1 MIGDVYFADEV
12 SPMNYNVTAE
22 QDMIVRSLRAFREQE
37 LEPYEAE
44 VDRSGE
50 VSEELG
56 QRIKS
61 KALEMGFYAPNLPEE
76 IGGGGLDYKTLAL
89 FERELG
95 KTSYGL
101 HGYIHRPSE
110 ILMACKGDQIDNY
123 LKPCVSG
130 EKKEVF
136 ALTEPGAG
144 SDIMSMTTKAVRE
157 GDEFVIN
164 GSKHFISSPV
174 IPDFAILF
182 AWTGVQQTKRGER
195 KLVTAFLVDRD
206 TPGFEI
212 TRGPRCAAQRA
223 YHTWQL
229 SFYQCRV
236 NQDQILGKEGQGFEL
251 ADKWLT
257 MGRVWVAAAACGKME
272 RLLELATSY
281 AAQRK
286 QFGQAIGKFQ
296 GTSFKLAD
304 MATDLQAADLLVMHA
319 ADKAD
324 QGIMEAEDAAKAKLF
339 ASEAVGRAADSTIQ
353 IYGGMGLMEDLP
365 IERLWRD
372 ARLDRI
378 WDGTSEIQRHI
389 ISRSLLRQYES

>member
-1 MIGDVYFADEV
+1 
-12 SPMNYNVTAE
+12 MNYNLTAE

-50 VSEELG
+50 VPEELG
-56 QRIKS
+56 KRIKQR
-61 KALEMGFYAPNLPEE
+61 ALEMGFYAPNMPEE

-110 ILMACKGDQIDNY
+110 ILLACTGDQVERY
-123 LKPCVSG
+123 LKPCISG

-144 SDIMSMTTKAVRE
+144 SDILSMTTRAVRE
-157 GDEFVIN
+157 GEDFVIN

-182 AWTGVQQTKRGER
+182 AWTGVKQTKRGER
-195 KLVTAFLVDRD
+195 KLVTAFLVDRG
-206 TPGFEI
+206 TEGFSIE
-212 TRGPRCAAQRA
+212 RGPRCAAQRA

-229 SFYQCRV
+229 SFAQCRV
-236 NQDQILGKEGQGFEL
+236 HQSQILGKEGEGFDL
-251 ADKWLT
+251 ADKWLK
-257 MGRVWVAAAACGKME
+257 MGRVWVAAAACGRME
-272 RLLELATSY
+272 RLLELATRY
-281 AAQRK
+281 AVDRK
-286 QFGQAIGKFQ
+286 QFGQSIGKFQ

-324 QGIMEAEDAAKAKLF
+324 QGIMDANDAAMAKLF
-339 ASEAVGRAADSTIQ
+339 ASEAVGRAADNTLQ
-353 IYGGMGLMEDLP
+353 IFGGMGLMEELP

-372 ARLDRI
+372 SRLDRI

-389 ISRSLLRQYES
+389 ISRSLLREYES

>member
-1 MIGDVYFADEV
+1 MMAGDCFIAG
-12 SPMNYNVTAE
+12 PNRMNYTLTAE
-22 QDMIVRSLRAFREQE
+22 QDMILRSLRAFREQE

-50 VSEELG
+50 VPQELG
-56 QRIKS
+56 ERIKA
-61 KALEMGFYAPNLPEE
+61 KAIEMGFYAPNLPEE
-76 IGGGGLDYKTLAL
+76 IGGGGLDYSTLAL

-110 ILMACKGDQIDNY
+110 ILLACAGEQVEKY

-136 ALTEPGAG
+136 ALTEAGAG
-144 SDIMSMTTKAVRE
+144 SDILSMATTAKRD
-157 GDEFVIN
+157 GDDFVIN

-182 AWTGVQQTKRGER
+182 AWTGVQQTQKGER
-195 KLVTAFLVDRD
+195 KLVTAFLVDRE
-206 TPGFEI
+206 TPGFDI
-212 TRGPRCAAQRA
+212 QRGPRCAAQRA
-223 YHTWQL
+223 YPTWQL
-229 SFYQCRV
+229 SLQQCRV
-236 NQDQILGKEGQGFEL
+236 HRDQILGEEGQGFEL
-251 ADKWLT
+251 ADKWLK
-257 MGRVWVAAAACGKME
+257 MGRVWVAAAACGKIE
-272 RLLELATSY
+272 RLLELATGY
-281 AAQRK
+281 AAQRR
-286 QFGQAIGKFQ
+286 QFGQPIGKFQ

-304 MATDLQAADLLVMHA
+304 MATELQAADLLVMHA

-324 QGIMEAEDAAKAKLF
+324 RGVMEPEDAAKAKLF
-339 ASEAVGRAADSTIQ
+339 ASEAVGRAADHTIQ
-353 IYGGMGLMEDLP
+353 IFGGMGLMEELP

-389 ISRSLLRQYES
+389 ISRSLLRPYES

>member
-1 MIGDVYFADEV
+1 
-12 SPMNYNVTAE
+12 MNYNLTAE

-37 LEPYEAE
+37 LEPHEAE

-50 VSEELG
+50 VPEELG
-56 QRIKS
+56 QHIKQ
-61 KALEMGFYAPNLPEE
+61 KALEMGFYAPNLPQE

-101 HGYIHRPSE
+101 HGFIHRPSE
-110 ILMACKGDQIDNY
+110 ILLACSGEQVENY
-123 LKPCVSG
+123 LNPCVTG

-144 SDIMSMTTKAVRE
+144 SDILSMATTAKRD
-157 GDEFVIN
+157 GDDFVID

-174 IPDFAILF
+174 MPDFAILF
-182 AWTGVQQTKRGER
+182 AWTGVQQTRRGER
-195 KLVTAFLVDRD
+195 KLVTAFLIDQG
-206 TPGFEI
+206 TPGFSI
-212 TRGPRCAAQRA
+212 QRGPRCASQRA
-223 YHTWQL
+223 YHNWQL
-229 SFYQCRV
+229 SFQQCRV
-236 NQDQILGKEGQGFEL
+236 PQRQILGEEGLGFEL
-251 ADKWLT
+251 ADKWLK
-257 MGRVWVAAAACGKME
+257 MGRVWVAAAACGKIE

-281 AAQRK
+281 AAQRQ

-324 QGIMEAEDAAKAKLF
+324 QGIMEPEDAAKAKLF

-353 IYGGMGLMEDLP
+353 IYGGMGLMEELP

-389 ISRSLLRQYES
+389 ISRSLLRPYES

>member
-1 MIGDVYFADEV
+1 M
-12 SPMNYNVTAE
+12 
-22 QDMIVRSLRAFREQE
+22 
-37 LEPYEAE
+37 
-44 VDRSGE
+44 
-50 VSEELG
+50 
-56 QRIKS
+56 
-61 KALEMGFYAPNLPEE
+61 
-76 IGGGGLDYKTLAL
+76 DYKSLAL

-95 KTSYGL
+95 KSSYGL
-101 HGYIHRPSE
+101 HGYMHRPSE
-110 ILMACKGDQIDNY
+110 ILMACEGEQVARY
-123 LKPCVSG
+123 LQPCVTG

-144 SDIMSMTTKAVRE
+144 SDILSMATKAVRD
-157 GDEFVIN
+157 GDDFVIN

-174 IPDFAILF
+174 KPDFAILF
-182 AWTGVQQTKRGER
+182 AWTGVAQTKRGER
-195 KLVTAFLVDRD
+195 KLVTAFLIDQG
-206 TPGFEI
+206 TPGFDI
-212 TRGPRCAAQRA
+212 QRGPRCAAQRA

-229 SFYQCRV
+229 SFQDCRV
-236 NQDQILGKEGQGFEL
+236 HQSQILGVEGEGFEL
-251 ADKWLT
+251 ADKWLK

-272 RLLELATSY
+272 RLLDLSASY
-281 AAQRK
+281 ASERK

-304 MATDLQAADLLVMHA
+304 MQTELQAADLLVMHA

-324 QGIMEAEDAAKAKLF
+324 RGVMESTDAAMAKLF
-339 ASEAVGRAADSTIQ
+339 AAEAVGRAADHAIQ

-389 ISRSLLRQYES
+389 ISRSVLRAYEA

>member
-1 MIGDVYFADEV
+1 
-12 SPMNYNVTAE
+12 MNYPLTAE
-22 QDMIVRSLRAFREQE
+22 QELILRSLCAFREQE
-37 LEPYEAE
+37 LEPHEAE
-44 VDRSGE
+44 VDRTGE
-50 VSEELG
+50 VPPELG
-56 QRIKS
+56 QHIKAR
-61 KALEMGFYAPNLPEE
+61 ALEMGFYAPNLPEE

-110 ILMACKGDQIDNY
+110 ILLACEGEQIERY
-123 LKPCVSG
+123 LQPCVTG
-130 EKKEVF
+130 DKKEVF

-144 SDIMSMTTKAVRE
+144 SDILSMATTAKRD
-157 GDEFVIN
+157 GSDFVIN

-174 IPDFAILF
+174 EPDFAILF
-182 AWTGVQQTKRGER
+182 AWTGVEQTKKGER
-195 KLVTAFLVDRD
+195 KLVTAFLVDKG

-212 TRGPRCAAQRA
+212 RRGPRCAAQRA

-229 SFYQCRV
+229 FFSDCRV
-236 NQDQILGKEGQGFEL
+236 PETQILGAEGEGFAL
-251 ADKWLT
+251 ADKWLR
-257 MGRVWVAAAACGKME
+257 MGRVWVAAACCGKME
-272 RLLELATSY
+272 RLLDLATSY
-281 AAQRK
+281 AAERK
-286 QFGQAIGKFQ
+286 QFGQPIGKFQ

-304 MATDLQAADLLVMHA
+304 IATDLQAADLLVMHA

-324 QGIMEAEDAAKAKLF
+324 QGIMENDDAAKAKLF
-339 ASEAVGRAADSTIQ
+339 ASEAVCRAADATIQ
-353 IYGGMGLMEDLP
+353 VYGGMGLMEEMP

>member
-1 MIGDVYFADEV
+1 
-12 SPMNYNVTAE
+12 MNYTLTAE

-44 VDRSGE
+44 VDRTGE
-50 VSEELG
+50 VPEELG
-56 QRIKS
+56 QRIKAR
-61 KALEMGFYAPNLPEE
+61 ALEMGFYAPNLPEE
-76 IGGGGLDYKTLAL
+76 VGGGGLDYKTLAL

-95 KTSYGL
+95 KTSWGL

-110 ILMACKGDQIDNY
+110 ILMACEGDQIEDY
-123 LKPCVSG
+123 LLPCVSG

-144 SDIMSMTTKAVRE
+144 SDILSMATKAVRD
-157 GDEFVIN
+157 GKDFIIN

-182 AWTGVQQTKRGER
+182 AWTGVQDTKKGER
-195 KLVTAFLVDRD
+195 KLVTAFLIDRD
-206 TPGFEI
+206 TPGFDI
-212 TRGPRCAAQRA
+212 QRGPRCAAQRA

-229 SFYQCRV
+229 SFSQCRV
-236 NQDQILGKEGQGFEL
+236 HERQILGQEGQGFDL
-251 ADKWLT
+251 ADKWLR
-257 MGRVWVAAAACGKME
+257 MGRIWVAAAACGKME
-272 RLLELATSY
+272 RLLELATRY
-281 AAQRK
+281 AAERK
-286 QFGQAIGKFQ
+286 QFGQTIGKFQ

-304 MATDLQAADLLVMHA
+304 MATDLQASDLLVMHA

-324 QGIMEAEDAAKAKLF
+324 QGIMTPDDAAMAKLF
-339 ASEAVGRAADSTIQ
+339 ASEAVGRVADHTIQ
-353 IYGGMGLMEDLP
+353 IYGGMGLMEELP

>member
-1 MIGDVYFADEV
+1 MDYALTE
-12 SPMNYNVTAE
+12 E
-22 QDMIVRSLRAFREQE
+22 QQMLVDSVRAFREQE
-37 LEPYEAE
+37 LEPHEAE
-44 VDRSGE
+44 VDRTGE
-50 VSEELG
+50 VPAELG
-56 QRIKS
+56 QRIKQ
-61 KALEMGFYAPNLPEE
+61 KAIDMGFYAPNLPES
-76 IGGGGLDYKTLAL
+76 IGGGGLDYKCLAL

-101 HGYIHRPSE
+101 HGYMHRPSE
-110 ILMACKGDQIDNY
+110 ILMACKGDQIEAY
-123 LKPCVSG
+123 LKPCVTG

-144 SDIMSMTTKAVRE
+144 SDIMSMQTKANRQ

-164 GSKHFISSPV
+164 GKKHFISSPV
-174 IPDFAILF
+174 KPDFAILF
-182 AWTGVQQTKRGER
+182 AQSGVIETPRGER
-195 KLVTAFLVDRD
+195 KLVTGFLVDAD
-206 TPGFEI
+206 TAGFTIE
-212 TRGPRCAAQRA
+212 RGPRCAAQRA

-229 SFYQCRV
+229 TFDQCRV
-236 NQDQILGKEGQGFEL
+236 HQSHILGEEHKGFEL
-251 ADKWLT
+251 ADEWLR

-272 RLLELATSY
+272 RLLQLAASW

-286 QFGQAIGKFQ
+286 QFGQPIGRFQ

-304 MATDLQAADLLVMHA
+304 MAVELKAADLLVMDA

-324 QGIMEAEDAAKAKLF
+324 RGCMRNEDAAMAKLF
-339 ASEAVGRAADSTIQ
+339 ASEAVGRAADHTIQ
-353 IYGGMGLMEDLP
+353 IYGGMGLMEELP

-389 ISRSLLRQYES
+389 ISRSLLREYEG

>member
-1 MIGDVYFADEV
+1 
-12 SPMNYNVTAE
+12 MNYTLTAE

-44 VDRSGE
+44 VDRTGE
-50 VSEELG
+50 VPEELG
-56 QRIKS
+56 QRIKAR
-61 KALEMGFYAPNLPEE
+61 ALEMGFYAPNLPEE
-76 IGGGGLDYKTLAL
+76 VGGGGLDYKTLAL

-95 KTSYGL
+95 KTSWGL

-110 ILMACKGDQIDNY
+110 ILMACEGDQIEDY
-123 LKPCVSG
+123 LLPCVSG
-130 EKKEVF
+130 EKEEVF

-144 SDIMSMTTKAVRE
+144 SDILSMATKAVRD
-157 GDEFVIN
+157 GKDFIIN

-182 AWTGVQQTKRGER
+182 AWTGVQETKKGER
-195 KLVTAFLVDRD
+195 KLVTAFLIDRD
-206 TPGFEI
+206 TPGFDI
-212 TRGPRCAAQRA
+212 QRGPRCAAQRA

-229 SFYQCRV
+229 SFSQCRV
-236 NQDQILGKEGQGFEL
+236 HERQILGKEGQGFDL
-251 ADKWLT
+251 ADKWLR
-257 MGRVWVAAAACGKME
+257 MGRIWVAAAACGKME
-272 RLLELATSY
+272 RLLELATRY
-281 AAQRK
+281 AVDRK
-286 QFGQAIGKFQ
+286 QFGQSIGKFQ

-304 MATDLQAADLLVMHA
+304 MATDLQASDLLVMHA

-324 QGIMEAEDAAKAKLF
+324 EGIMTPEDAAMAKLF
-339 ASEAVGRAADSTIQ
+339 ASEAVGRVADHTIQ
-353 IYGGMGLMEDLP
+353 IYGGMGLMEELP

>member
-1 MIGDVYFADEV
+1 
-12 SPMNYNVTAE
+12 MNYNLTAE

-50 VSEELG
+50 VPDELG
-56 QRIKS
+56 QHIKH

-110 ILMACKGDQIDNY
+110 ILLACSGDQIEKY
-123 LKPCVSG
+123 LKPCVTG
-130 EKKEVF
+130 DKKEVF

-144 SDIMSMTTKAVRE
+144 SDILAMATNAKCD
-157 GDEFVIN
+157 GDDFIIN
-164 GSKHFISSPV
+164 GAKHFISSPV

-195 KLVTAFLVDRD
+195 KLVTAFLIDRG
-206 TPGFEI
+206 TPGFTIE
-212 TRGPRCAAQRA
+212 RGPRCAAQRA

-229 SFYQCRV
+229 SFNQCRV
-236 NQDQILGKEGQGFEL
+236 HRDQILGAEGEGFEL
-251 ADKWLT
+251 ADKWLK

-272 RLLELATSY
+272 RLLELATRY
-281 AAQRK
+281 AAERK
-286 QFGQAIGKFQ
+286 QFGQPIGKFQ

-324 QGIMEAEDAAKAKLF
+324 QGIMEPDDAAKAKLF

-353 IYGGMGLMEDLP
+353 IY

>member
-1 MIGDVYFADEV
+1 
-12 SPMNYNVTAE
+12 MNYNLTAE

-44 VDRSGE
+44 VDRTGE
-50 VSEELG
+50 VPPELG
-56 QRIKS
+56 RQIKQ
-61 KALEMGFYAPNLPEE
+61 KALEMGFYAPNLPED

-110 ILMACKGDQIDNY
+110 ILLACVDEQVEKY
-123 LKPCVSG
+123 LLPCVSG

-144 SDIMSMTTKAVRE
+144 SDILSMATNAKRDGE
-157 GDEFVIN
+157 DFIIN

-182 AWTGVQQTKRGER
+182 AWTGVQQSKRGER
-195 KLVTAFLVDRD
+195 KLVTAFLIDQD
-206 TPGFEI
+206 TPGFSIE
-212 TRGPRCAAQRA
+212 RGPRCAAQRA

-229 SFYQCRV
+229 SFNQCRV
-236 NQDQILGKEGQGFEL
+236 HQSQILGAEGQGFEL
-251 ADKWLT
+251 ADKWLK
-257 MGRVWVAAAACGKME
+257 MGRVWVAAAACGKLE
-272 RLLELATSY
+272 RLLELSTKY
-281 AAQRK
+281 AAERK
-286 QFGQAIGKFQ
+286 QFGQPIGKFQ

-304 MATDLQAADLLVMHA
+304 MATDLQAADLLVMFA

-324 QGIMEAEDAAKAKLF
+324 QGIMEPDDAAKAKLF
-339 ASEAVGRAADSTIQ
+339 ASEAVGRGADNAIQ
-353 IYGGMGLMEDLP
+353 IFGGMGLMEDLP

>member
-1 MIGDVYFADEV
+1 
-12 SPMNYNVTAE
+12 MNYTLTAE

-37 LEPYEAE
+37 LEPHEAE
-44 VDRSGE
+44 VDRTGE
-50 VSEELG
+50 VPEELG
-56 QRIKS
+56 KRIKS
-61 KALEMGFYAPNLPEE
+61 RALEMGFYAPNLPEE
-76 IGGGGLDYKTLAL
+76 VGGGGLDYKTLAL

-110 ILMACKGDQIDNY
+110 ILMACEGEQIERY
-123 LKPCVSG
+123 LKPCVTG

-144 SDIMSMTTKAVRE
+144 SDILSMATKAVHDGE
-157 GDEFVIN
+157 DFVIK

-182 AWTGVQQTKRGER
+182 AWTGVEQTKRGER
-195 KLVTAFLVDRD
+195 KLVTAFLVDKG
-206 TPGFEI
+206 TPGFNI
-212 TRGPRCAAQRA
+212 DRGPRCAAQRA

-229 SFYQCRV
+229 SFDQCRV
-236 NQDQILGKEGQGFEL
+236 HQSQILGKEGEGFEL
-251 ADKWLT
+251 ADKWLK

-272 RLLELATSY
+272 RLLELATRY
-281 AAQRK
+281 ATERK

-324 QGIMEAEDAAKAKLF
+324 QGIMENQDAAMAKLF
-339 ASEAVGRAADSTIQ
+339 ASEAVGRAADHTIQ
-353 IYGGMGLMEDLP
+353 IYGGMGLMEELP

-389 ISRSLLRQYES
+389 ISRTQLRQYES

>member
-1 MIGDVYFADEV
+1 
-12 SPMNYNVTAE
+12 MNYTLTAE

-44 VDRSGE
+44 VDRTGE
-50 VSEELG
+50 VPEELG
-56 QRIKS
+56 QRIKAR
-61 KALEMGFYAPNLPEE
+61 ALEMGFYAPNLPEE
-76 IGGGGLDYKTLAL
+76 VGGGGLDYKTLAL

-95 KTSYGL
+95 KTSWGL

-110 ILMACKGDQIDNY
+110 ILMACEGDQIEDY
-123 LKPCVSG
+123 LLPCVSG

-144 SDIMSMTTKAVRE
+144 SDILSMATKAVRD
-157 GDEFVIN
+157 GKDFIIN

-182 AWTGVQQTKRGER
+182 AWTGVQETKKGER
-195 KLVTAFLVDRD
+195 KLVTAFLIDRD
-206 TPGFEI
+206 TPGFDI
-212 TRGPRCAAQRA
+212 QRGPRCAAQRA

-229 SFYQCRV
+229 SFSQCRV
-236 NQDQILGKEGQGFEL
+236 HERQILGQEGQGFDL
-251 ADKWLT
+251 ADKWLR
-257 MGRVWVAAAACGKME
+257 MGRIWVAAAACGKME
-272 RLLELATSY
+272 RLLELATRY
-281 AAQRK
+281 AAERK
-286 QFGQAIGKFQ
+286 QFGQTIGKFQ

-304 MATDLQAADLLVMHA
+304 MATDLQASDLLVMHA

-324 QGIMEAEDAAKAKLF
+324 QGIMTPEDAAMAKLF
-339 ASEAVGRAADSTIQ
+339 ASEAVGRVADHTIQ
-353 IYGGMGLMEDLP
+353 IYGGMGLMEELP

>member
-1 MIGDVYFADEV
+1 
-12 SPMNYNVTAE
+12 MNYNLTAE

-50 VSEELG
+50 VPEELG
-56 QRIKS
+56 KRIKQR
-61 KALEMGFYAPNLPEE
+61 ALEMGFYAPNMPEE

-101 HGYIHRPSE
+101 HGFIHRPSE
-110 ILMACKGDQIDNY
+110 ILLACTGDQVERY
-123 LKPCVSG
+123 LKPCISG

-144 SDIMSMTTKAVRE
+144 SDILSMTTRAVRE
-157 GDEFVIN
+157 GEDFVIN

-182 AWTGVQQTKRGER
+182 AWTGVKQTRRGER
-195 KLVTAFLVDRD
+195 KLVTAFLVDRG
-206 TPGFEI
+206 TEGFSIE
-212 TRGPRCAAQRA
+212 RGPRCAAQRA

-229 SFYQCRV
+229 SFQQCRV
-236 NQDQILGKEGQGFEL
+236 HQSQILGKEGEGFDL
-251 ADKWLT
+251 ADKWLK
-257 MGRVWVAAAACGKME
+257 MGRVWVAAAACGRME
-272 RLLELATSY
+272 RLLELATRY
-281 AAQRK
+281 AVDRK
-286 QFGQAIGKFQ
+286 QFGQSIGKFQ

-324 QGIMEAEDAAKAKLF
+324 QGIMDANDAAMAKLF
-339 ASEAVGRAADSTIQ
+339 ASEAVGRAADNTLQ
-353 IYGGMGLMEDLP
+353 IFGGMGLMEELP

-372 ARLDRI
+372 SRLDRI

-389 ISRSLLRQYES
+389 ISRSLLREYES

>member
-1 MIGDVYFADEV
+1 
-12 SPMNYNVTAE
+12 MNYTLTAE
-22 QDMIVRSLRAFREQE
+22 QDMIVRSLKAFREQE
-37 LEPYEAE
+37 LEPHEAE
-44 VDRSGE
+44 VDRTGE
-50 VSEELG
+50 VPEELG
-56 QRIKS
+56 ERIKS
-61 KALEMGFYAPNLPEE
+61 RALEMGFYAPNLPEE
-76 IGGGGLDYKTLAL
+76 VGGGGLDYKTLAL

-110 ILMACKGDQIDNY
+110 ILLACEGEQIENY

-144 SDIMSMTTKAVRE
+144 SDILSMTTKAVRD
-157 GDEFVIN
+157 GDDFVIK

-182 AWTGVQQTKRGER
+182 ALTGVQQSKRGER
-195 KLVTAFLVDRD
+195 KLVTAFLVDKD
-206 TPGFEI
+206 TPGFGIE
-212 TRGPRCAAQRA
+212 RGPRCAAQRA

-229 SFYQCRV
+229 SFNDCRV
-236 NQDQILGKEGQGFEL
+236 HERHILGKEGEGFDL
-251 ADKWLT
+251 ADKWLK

-272 RLLELATSY
+272 RLLELATRY
-281 AAQRK
+281 AAERK

-324 QGIMEAEDAAKAKLF
+324 QGIMETQDAAMAKLF
-339 ASEAVGRAADSTIQ
+339 ASEAVGRAADHTIQ
-353 IYGGMGLMEDLP
+353 IYGGMGLMEELP

-389 ISRSLLRQYES
+389 ISRTLLRQYES

>member
-1 MIGDVYFADEV
+1 
-12 SPMNYNVTAE
+12 MNYPLTAE
-22 QDMIVRSLRAFREQE
+22 QELILRSLRAFREEE
-37 LEPYEAE
+37 LEPHEAE

-50 VSEELG
+50 VPPELG

-61 KALEMGFYAPNLPEE
+61 RALEMGFYAPNLPEE

-110 ILMACKGDQIDNY
+110 ILLACEGEQIERY
-123 LKPCVSG
+123 LQPCVTG
-130 EKKEVF
+130 DKKEVF

-144 SDIMSMTTKAVRE
+144 SDILSMATTAKRD
-157 GDEFVIN
+157 GSDFVIN

-174 IPDFAILF
+174 EPDFAILF
-182 AWTGVQQTKRGER
+182 AWTGVEQTKKGER
-195 KLVTAFLVDRD
+195 KLVTAFLVDKG

-212 TRGPRCAAQRA
+212 RRGPRCAAQRA

-229 SFYQCRV
+229 FFSDCRV
-236 NQDQILGKEGQGFEL
+236 PQTQILGAEGEGFAL
-251 ADKWLT
+251 ADKWLR
-257 MGRVWVAAAACGKME
+257 MGRVWVAAACCGKME
-272 RLLELATSY
+272 RLLDLATSY
-281 AAQRK
+281 AAERK
-286 QFGQAIGKFQ
+286 QFGQPIGKFQ

-304 MATDLQAADLLVMHA
+304 IATDLQAADLLVMHA

-324 QGIMEAEDAAKAKLF
+324 QGIMENDDAAKAKLF
-339 ASEAVGRAADSTIQ
+339 ASEAVCRAADATIQ
-353 IYGGMGLMEDLP
+353 VYGGMGLMEEMP

>member
-1 MIGDVYFADEV
+1 
-12 SPMNYNVTAE
+12 MNYTLTAE
-22 QDMIVRSLRAFREQE
+22 QDMILRSLQAFREQE
-37 LEPYEAE
+37 LEPFEAE

-50 VSEELG
+50 VPQELG
-56 QRIKS
+56 QRIKAR
-61 KALEMGFYAPNLPEE
+61 ALEMGFYAPNLPEE

-110 ILMACKGDQIDNY
+110 ILMACTGEQIDKY
-123 LKPCVSG
+123 RDPCVTG

-144 SDIMSMTTKAVRE
+144 SDILSMATKAVRE

-174 IPDFAILF
+174 EPDFAILF
-182 AWTGVQQTKRGER
+182 ACTGVQQTKRGER
-195 KLVTAFLVDRD
+195 KLVTAFLVDKG
-206 TPGFEI
+206 TSGFEI
-212 TRGPRCAAQRA
+212 QRGPRCAAQRA

-229 SFYQCRV
+229 YFDQCRV
-236 NQDQILGKEGQGFEL
+236 HQSQILGEEGQGFEL
-251 ADKWLT
+251 ADKWLK
-257 MGRVWVAAAACGKME
+257 MGRVWVAAAACGKLE
-272 RLLELATSY
+272 RLLDLASRY
-281 AAQRK
+281 AVERK
-286 QFGQAIGKFQ
+286 QFGQSIGKFQ

-324 QGIMEAEDAAKAKLF
+324 RGIMEADDAAKAKLF
-339 ASEAVGRAADSTIQ
+339 ASEAVGRAADNAIQ

>member
-1 MIGDVYFADEV
+1 
-12 SPMNYNVTAE
+12 MNYTLTAE

-37 LEPYEAE
+37 LEPHEAE
-44 VDRSGE
+44 VDRTGE
-50 VSEELG
+50 VPEELG
-56 QRIKS
+56 KRIKS
-61 KALEMGFYAPNLPEE
+61 RALEMGFYAPNLPEE
-76 IGGGGLDYKTLAL
+76 VGGGGLDYKTLAL

-110 ILMACKGDQIDNY
+110 ILMACEGEQIDRY
-123 LKPCVSG
+123 LKPCVTG

-144 SDIMSMTTKAVRE
+144 SDILSMATKAVRDGE
-157 GDEFVIN
+157 DFVIK

-182 AWTGVQQTKRGER
+182 ARTGVEQTKRGER
-195 KLVTAFLVDRD
+195 KLVTAFLVDKGA
-206 TPGFEI
+206 TGFNIE
-212 TRGPRCAAQRA
+212 RGPRCAAQRA

-229 SFYQCRV
+229 SFDQCRV
-236 NQDQILGKEGQGFEL
+236 HQSQILGKEGEGFEL
-251 ADKWLT
+251 ADKWLK

-272 RLLELATSY
+272 RLLELATRY
-281 AAQRK
+281 ATERK

-324 QGIMEAEDAAKAKLF
+324 QGIMENQDAAMAKLF
-339 ASEAVGRAADSTIQ
+339 ASEAVGRAADHTIQ
-353 IYGGMGLMEDLP
+353 IYGGMGLMEELP

-389 ISRSLLRQYES
+389 ISRTQLRQYES